1 LPAKSRAERYLPDA
15 SPFTM
20 ICGVQFGC
28 RTPLAELDE
37 RAQAPLRNGIG
48 ALVFRRGE
56 SFCNFRG
63 LRQYKQK
70 FSPHWE
76 LRYLTCPSGFETA
89 RVLAD
94 AVAPISGGIRG
105 AIAK

>member
-1 LPAKSRAERYLPDA
+1 MLVQPDRKVDETMKGSAAIPWRA
-15 SPFTM
+15 
-20 ICGVQFGC
+20 
-28 RTPLAELDE
+28 
-37 RAQAPLRNGIG
+37 RALAPLWNRIG
-48 ALVFRRGE
+48 ALVFRRGK
-56 SFCNFRG
+56 SFHNFRG

-76 LRYLTCPSGFETA
+76 LRYLACPGGFENT

-94 AVAPISGGIRG
+94 ATALISGGIRG